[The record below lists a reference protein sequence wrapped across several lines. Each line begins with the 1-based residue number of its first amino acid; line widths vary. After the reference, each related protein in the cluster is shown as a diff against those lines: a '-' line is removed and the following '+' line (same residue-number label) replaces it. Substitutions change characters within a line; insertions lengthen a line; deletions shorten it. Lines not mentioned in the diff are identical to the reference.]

1 MSVQAWLEI
10 MQLGLRGVGRTLDT
24 RLTST
29 KRFTN
34 LKVNLKCLR
43 LYIGAKMQ
51 LVSYEFEYFFQCNM
65 TFWGPRGLQGT
76 HIDASSPFSSRLMTL
91 NQRGSL

>member
-1 MSVQAWLEI
+1 MPAAHT
-10 MQLGLRGVGRTLDT
+10 G
-24 RLTST
+24 LTSK

-34 LKVNLKCLR
+34 LKVNLKHLGLCK
-43 LYIGAKMQ
+43 GAKMQ

-76 HIDASSPFSSRLMTL
+76 HIDALNPFSSKLMTL
-91 NQRGSL
+91 TLRGGL